1 MDKWKIKLNK
11 FDVISIIVT
20 FLFTVFNAFI
30 GIYYLSIWHGTISV
44 YYMFLVIIKLIIL
57 INESK
62 IKNKEEDVKTSSRL
76 KVFYITFILLVILD
90 ASLIAPITVMAFN
103 ERNFNFGLIPAISVA
118 SYTTYKIVIT
128 IITYKRNRKNENISI
143 RELKTLDLIDAII
156 SILTLQNTLIIAND
170 GFDESMLI
178 LTYITSFFAI
188 ILIIVISI
196 ILFIRVRKLNR

>member
-188 ILIIVISI
+188 ILIIAISI